1 MSTKILTS
9 LFGHKSWANIK
20 LFEVL
25 ATASSAEHSAW
36 QHSIVRTLNHV
47 YIVDRIF
54 RAHLLGERHEYTGTN
69 TEVTPDLVRLRL
81 AVADTDSWFERYVET
96 VDGSA
101 LAEAVTFRF
110 TDGDR
115 GQMTREEMLLH
126 VITHGAWHRGEVGQ
140 LLESN
145 SVPSPPDSLTKFL
158 HATEPSRRQA

>member
-1 MSTKILTS
+1 MSSKILIS
-9 LFGHKSWANIK
+9 LFGEKSWTNIK

-25 ATASSAEHSAW
+25 ANADSLSSAQ

-47 YIVDRIF
+47 HIVDRIF
-54 RAHLLGERHEYTGTN
+54 RAHLLGECHEYTDTN
-69 TEVTPDLVRLRL
+69 TKATPDLSSLQL
-81 AVADTDSWFERYVET
+81 AVAATDSWFEQYVAT
-96 VDGSA
+96 VDRSA
-101 LAEAVTFRF
+101 LEEAITFQF

-140 LLESN
+140 IMESN

-158 HATEPSRRQA
+158 HATEPSRRQG